1 MAFIRGNP
9 LALAKDIA
17 EGYITVNPLLFKKF
31 RESDYQELYHHLIKV
46 QKMVRAEAPPL
57 TDHAGV
63 RQRNMRLQR
72 LNTSLMVLR
81 YHCKKLKILLV

>member
-17 EGYITVNPLLFKKF
+17 DGYITVNPLLFKKF
-31 RESDYQELYHHLIKV
+31 RESDYHELYHHLIKV
-46 QKMVRAEAPPL
+46 QKIVRAEVPPQ
-57 TDHAGV
+57 TDSKGV

-72 LNTSLMVLR
+72 LNTSLMVLK

>member
-17 EGYITVNPLLFKKF
+17 EGYIFVTPIFLKKF
-31 RESDYQELYHHLIKV
+31 MEPDYKELYHNLIKV
-46 QKMVRAEAPPL
+46 QKLVRAEGPDPRDNNA
-57 TDHAGV
+57 V

-72 LNTSLMVLR
+72 LNNSLVVLK
-81 YHCKKLKILLV
+81 HQCKVKKILL